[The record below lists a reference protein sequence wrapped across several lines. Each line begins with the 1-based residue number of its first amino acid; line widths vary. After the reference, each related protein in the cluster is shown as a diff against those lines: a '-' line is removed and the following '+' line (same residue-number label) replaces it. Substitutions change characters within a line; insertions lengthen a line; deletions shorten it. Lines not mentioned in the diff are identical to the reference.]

1 MQSKQMTCN
10 FLFDSNSIL
19 DLLRCF
25 DLMQENIQLSLCQ
38 NTLTYDQH
46 LTYHWYICSCCFM
59 RFCRF
64 ILNSKHFK
72 SHIIF
77 SGRFTE
83 NLYFCKHVF
92 YNAYKLRSVVTT
104 RNHKTMSGREKGIFV
119 FYGLWGFIFICI
131 FEVAY
136 NTTSDGRSYHICLF
150 FINCLIFFI
159 ANCICTSERIFSYK

>member
-1 MQSKQMTCN
+1 MIHIK
-10 FLFDSNSIL
+10 
-19 DLLRCF
+19 
-25 DLMQENIQLSLCQ
+25 NIFQLSLCQ

-59 RFCRF
+59 RFWRF

-83 NLYFCKHVF
+83 NLYSCKHVF
-92 YNAYKLRSVVTT
+92 YNAYKHWNVVTT

-119 FYGLWGFIFICI
+119 FYGLWGFISICI

-136 NTTSDGRSYHICLF
+136 NTTSDGRNDNLCL
-150 FINCLIFFI
+150 NLTNYLIFSSLI
-159 ANCICTSERIFSYK
+159 AFAAVKE